1 VKSLS
6 DRTLHRSAWA
16 VWWFLVAV
24 LGSGLP
30 IVLTDNSVY
39 AGTWGSGGDVLE
51 IAFNVVV
58 LVFPLTG
65 LLILIRQPRNT
76 IGWVLQGVGVTW
88 GVGSLLDSYATYGLV
103 LNPGSLPRADV
114 AAALN
119 EGTWAPWIGLMG
131 IFLIL
136 LFPDGRLPSPR
147 WRPVGWLAAVTMVA
161 VTVVIDLDPGR
172 LEEGPIPNMTNP
184 IGLEAARL
192 PLSVLLAV
200 FLPLLPLC
208 IVASAVALVLRFRR
222 SHGFERQQIK
232 WLATAGSLVA
242 TLYLLAM
249 ASTLTTSFMD
259 QSPSWVLVLQNV
271 STLSFGLLPVAI
283 GFAVLRY
290 RLYDIDVVI
299 NRALVYGSLSAAL
312 AAVYLGL
319 VLLLQLVLS
328 PLTDQSDLAVAGSTL
343 AVAALFRPAR
353 GRIQS
358 IVDRRFYRNRYDAAR
373 TLDAFA
379 GRLRHELDLETVGT
393 DLRTAVRD
401 TMQPVHVSLWVRS
414 D

>member
-1 VKSLS
+1 MSLS
-6 DRTLHRSAWA
+6 DHTLRRAAWA
-16 VWWFLVAV
+16 CWWFLVVV
-24 LGSGLP
+24 LIIGLP
-30 IVLTDNSVY
+30 IALSDGP
-39 AGTWGSGGDVLE
+39 APQGTWGASGDVLE
-51 IAFNVVV
+51 IAFNLVV

-65 LLILIRQPRNT
+65 LLILIRQPQNT
-76 IGWVLQGVGVTW
+76 IGWVLQGIGVTW

-103 LNPGSLPRADV
+103 LNPGSLPGADV

-147 WRPVGWLAAVTMVA
+147 WRPVAWLSAVTIVA
-161 VTVVIDLDPGR
+161 VTVVIGLEPGL
-172 LEEGPIPNMTNP
+172 LEEGPVPDMTNP
-184 IGLEAARL
+184 IGLEAAQL
-192 PLSVLLAV
+192 PLLVLLAI

-242 TLYLLAM
+242 VLYLVTM
-249 ASTLTTSFMD
+249 ASTLATSSMD
-259 QSPSWVLVLQNV
+259 RIPSWVLGLQNAA
-271 STLSFGLLPVAI
+271 TLSFVLLPVAI
-283 GFAVLRY
+283 GLAILRY

-299 NRALVYGSLSAAL
+299 NRALVYGSLTAML
-312 AAVYLGL
+312 AGVYLGS
-319 VLLLQLVLS
+319 VLLLQVVLN
-328 PLTDQSDLAVAGSTL
+328 PITDQSDLAVAGSTL

-379 GRLRHELDLETVGT
+379 GRLRQELDLDAVGT
-393 DLRTAVRD
+393 DLRTTARETV
-401 TMQPVHVSLWVRS
+401 QPSHVSLWLRG
-414 D
+414 

>member
-1 VKSLS
+1 MSLS
-6 DRTLHRSAWA
+6 DHTLRRAAWA
-16 VWWFLVAV
+16 CWWFLVVV
-24 LGSGLP
+24 LIIGLP
-30 IVLTDNSVY
+30 IALSDGP
-39 AGTWGSGGDVLE
+39 APQGTWGASGDVLE
-51 IAFNVVV
+51 IAFNLVV

-65 LLILIRQPRNT
+65 LLILIRQPQNT
-76 IGWVLQGVGVTW
+76 IGWVLQGIGVTW
-88 GVGSLLDSYATYGLV
+88 GVGILLDSYATYGLV
-103 LNPGSLPRADV
+103 LNPGSLPGADV

-147 WRPVGWLAAVTMVA
+147 WRPVAWLSAVTIVA
-161 VTVVIDLDPGR
+161 VTVVIGLEPGL
-172 LEEGPIPNMTNP
+172 LEEGPVPDMTNP
-184 IGLEAARL
+184 IGLEAAQL
-192 PLSVLLAV
+192 PLLVLLAI

-242 TLYLLAM
+242 VLYLVTM
-249 ASTLTTSFMD
+249 ASTLATSSMD
-259 QSPSWVLVLQNV
+259 RIPSWVLGLQNAA
-271 STLSFGLLPVAI
+271 TLSFVLLPVAI
-283 GFAVLRY
+283 GLAILRY

-358 IVDRRFYRNRYDAAR
+358 IVDRRFYRNPYDAAP

-379 GRLRHELDLETVGT
+379 GRLRHELDLDAVGT
-393 DLRTAVRD
+393 DLRAAVRD